1 MKTRLQVVGNV
12 VKRVAKRH
20 METKKAAVCLS
31 PRFHS
36 ETKTFCLVE
45 IEQYPPA
52 SNYLQFKEE
61 PTP

>member
-1 MKTRLQVVGNV
+1 MKIRLQVVGNV

-36 ETKTFCLVE
+36 KNILLSGNRAIPSS
-45 IEQYPPA
+45 IELFPV
-52 SNYLQFKEE
+52 
-61 PTP
+61 